1 MISKS
6 HEFSENFHKVRIK
19 STVTMKTLLTS
30 TTQTTTLSTTTLSS
44 KSSAIEDLVQ
54 TLNNYNFIL
63 LILIIKQI

>member
-30 TTQTTTLSTTTLSS
+30 TTQTTTLYTTTLSS
-44 KSSAIEDLVQ
+44 KSSAIEDLLQ
-54 TLNNYNFIL
+54 
-63 LILIIKQI
+63 